1 MSKYINISVEEMEQF
16 LVPLGFQKISI
27 SGTKEIVFAKRVDT
41 DNLQLS
47 LRIYSGIDQNS
58 GQSRTVGADAIRV
71 DLFGMIENK
80 PTYLGGSKRVHRVA
94 GWRENLQNRLNNW
107 LDFLPKEKCPEC
119 GYPMVLR
126 TAKSTGNKFLG
137 CVRYPLCRHTKAYQ
151 AA

>member
-1 MSKYINISVEEMEQF
+1 MSKYINISIEEMEQF
-16 LVPLGFQKISI
+16 LIPQGFRKIEI
-27 SGTKEIVFAKRVDT
+27 PGTVELVYGKRVDT
-41 DNLQLS
+41 KDLQLS
-47 LRIYSGIDQNS
+47 LRVYTGINPD
-58 GQSRTVGADAIRV
+58 GQSRKVGADAIRV
-71 DLFGMIENK
+71 DLFGMVENK
-80 PTYLGGSKRVHRVA
+80 PAYLGGSKRVHRVA

-126 TAKSTGNKFLG
+126 TAKATGNKFLG